1 MADPVKINLY
11 QYITKDEYINSGGTP
26 IDESL
31 SDSKTIDTDYKNI
44 LESASSEINWLS
56 GNRIGPNLDEIK
68 DYISPITGKVLV
80 KADLRKKYV
89 KKATL
94 IIAGN
99 LIDRGFKFLRGSAS
113 LTIGSNF
120 STSQTNPQEPD
131 YIPPM
136 VIRLLMNAHFYN
148 QVIGQRLLEGKKNL
162 PTFDPNTG
170 KIIFPSGWLSLEEIK
185 GVIYRSFGTMVLPG
199 NDISFK
205 IDSNK
210 MTITING
217 ETATIHFKTGENV
230 SEVNIGIESDPK
242 SLITQ
247 EILSRI
253 QNLLNTAISNNTT
266 NITTNTT
273 NIGDNLTKINTNKTN
288 ITNLENNK
296 LNKNCGN
303 AEIDTTYVNQ
313 YLKVGTNG
321 EIIFD
326 TPSGGGGDDCAKKD
340 LSNILKPKQPIANMI
355 TSQANELGDDTTS
368 EVKINTIYTDL
379 KVNGRGV
386 FVNGNRIDS
395 SMEWKD
401 ITNTWQTRNWSK
413 DDVGKQVRITTDH
426 ALGHIMSATLMWD
439 NLMMEMVFCYQFFS
453 TDAIGQRINYGYWRS
468 SYVGRD
474 NVISTSMLWNA
485 TTTSPLVNVRGS
497 EPGWSEITKFEIF
510 ENVNVPE
517 PKLTLTLENY
527 KQYTTWDNIGGLII
541 NDRIQQISNVFM
553 RGYIPDPTKPTQ
565 TEVIFDLTLPNQL
578 EVIEANAFFSAKI
591 NSLII
596 PDNTVAIGDSAFTEA
611 NILSLT
617 LGNSVISIGDNA
629 FSHSSMGDLSIPNS
643 VVNIGDFAFQ
653 HALIKKLR
661 LDLNVKTI
669 GNNAFEASPLEELH
683 IGFQVEKIG
692 DLAFWSIVNAPKT
705 KVYLPIKFNNDDT
718 KDRIFGENNWDQIT
732 FILPTLILDNTNYQK
747 YSIYN
752 KDKKLLQIFRPVTEI
767 TDIFQNGYP
776 DGSGGNLPIEI
787 LSLPNTLVK
796 INDEAFNKARLSNL
810 FLPRTLTSI
819 GENAFRETRTRTL
832 TLPDSLTDIGIRA
845 FYNNRNTILDIG
857 TGLKNLGVGAFIFC
871 QATSLVFPN
880 GIKSIGNWCFA
891 NAPLTNI
898 VVPNSINTIGGKA
911 FKSVV
916 NASTT
921 TVSLPRRFNKK
932 STKDSLF
939 DSHWNN
945 ITFTW
950 T

>member
-1 MADPVKINLY
+1 
-11 QYITKDEYINSGGTP
+11 
-26 IDESL
+26 
-31 SDSKTIDTDYKNI
+31 
-44 LESASSEINWLS
+44 
-56 GNRIGPNLDEIK
+56 
-68 DYISPITGKVLV
+68 
-80 KADLRKKYV
+80 
-89 KKATL
+89 
-94 IIAGN
+94 
-99 LIDRGFKFLRGSAS
+99 
-113 LTIGSNF
+113 
-120 STSQTNPQEPD
+120 
-131 YIPPM
+131 
-136 VIRLLMNAHFYN
+136 
-148 QVIGQRLLEGKKNL
+148 
-162 PTFDPNTG
+162 
-170 KIIFPSGWLSLEEIK
+170 
-185 GVIYRSFGTMVLPG
+185 
-199 NDISFK
+199 
-205 IDSNK
+205 
-210 MTITING
+210 
-217 ETATIHFKTGENV
+217 
-230 SEVNIGIESDPK
+230 
-242 SLITQ
+242 
-247 EILSRI
+247 
-253 QNLLNTAISNNTT
+253 
-266 NITTNTT
+266 
-273 NIGDNLTKINTNKTN
+273 
-288 ITNLENNK
+288 
-296 LNKNCGN
+296 
-303 AEIDTTYVNQ
+303 
-313 YLKVGTNG
+313 
-321 EIIFD
+321 
-326 TPSGGGGDDCAKKD
+326 
-340 LSNILKPKQPIANMI
+340 
-355 TSQANELGDDTTS
+355 
-368 EVKINTIYTDL
+368 
-379 KVNGRGV
+379 
-386 FVNGNRIDS
+386 
-395 SMEWKD
+395 
-401 ITNTWQTRNWSK
+401 
-413 DDVGKQVRITTDH
+413 
-426 ALGHIMSATLMWD
+426 MSATLMWD

-485 TTTSPLVNVRGS
+485 STTSPLVNVRGS
-497 EPGWSEITKFEIF
+497 EPGWNEITKFEIF
-510 ENVNVPE
+510 ENANAPE

-541 NDRIQQISNVFM
+541 NDSIQQISNVFM

-611 NILSLT
+611 NILRLT

-629 FSHSSMGDLSIPNS
+629 FSHSGMGDLSIPNS

-732 FILPTLILDNTNYQK
+732 FIFPTLILDNTNYQK
-747 YSIYN
+747 YSVYN

-776 DGSGGNLPIEI
+776 DGSGGYLPIEI